1 MEILLETAEVEIFNI
16 ESDEKLTTPLLLN
29 RPCIVSNAWLVF
41 FETYSKVVFILCERI
56 FHFCRFFVFD
66 PVFLLFGAYSL

>member
-16 ESDEKLTTPLLLN
+16 ESDEKLFTPLLLN

-41 FETYSKVVFILCERI
+41 F
-56 FHFCRFFVFD
+56 
-66 PVFLLFGAYSL
+66 